1 MNNMITLVRKECAE
15 NLSVFRTVVMFIFV
29 CILMS
34 VYSILLISNTEM
46 SLLDNAHAVY
56 MLTTLVLI
64 LSLLVI
70 LLLGSD
76 GIAGERERRT
86 LEALLLSP
94 ANGCSILAS
103 KLFAILFIWL
113 ILFGLS
119 LPYLWA
125 IAVDG
130 QNLVPSMIALLVT
143 GTLCVTIVGGISL
156 IISMK
161 FKSVKGAVF
170 ISMIVF
176 LLLASPAILGPSL
189 RNNAIGRFVDA
200 IDPIMGAINTLDSVI
215 IDSQGISFQL
225 FRLGVMLFYAIGV
238 LTSLYYISRKVE
250 LLSLIHI

>member
-1 MNNMITLVRKECAE
+1 MRNMTTLVRKECVE
-15 NLSVFRTVVMFIFV
+15 NLSASRAVVMFMFV

-46 SLLDNAHAVY
+46 SLLDNAHAAY
-56 MLTTLVLI
+56 MLATLVLI
-64 LSLLVI
+64 VSLLII

-125 IAVDG
+125 IAGNG
-130 QNLVPSMIALLVT
+130 QNLVPAIIALLVT
-143 GTLCVTIVGGISL
+143 GTFCMTIVGGISL

-161 FKSVKGAVF
+161 FRTVKGAIF
-170 ISMIVF
+170 TGITIF
-176 LLLASPAILGPSL
+176 LLLVSPAILGPSL

-200 IDPIMGAINTLDSVI
+200 IDPVMGAINTLDSVI

-250 LLSLIHI
+250 L

>member
-1 MNNMITLVRKECAE
+1 MITLVRKECAE
-15 NLSVFRTVVMFIFV
+15 NLSVFRTVVMFMFV

-46 SLLDNAHAVY
+46 SLLDNAHAAY

-64 LSLLVI
+64 ISLLVI

-76 GIAGERERRT
+76 GIAGERERGT
-86 LEALLLSP
+86 LETLLLSP
-94 ANGCSILAS
+94 ATGRSILAS
-103 KLFAILFIWL
+103 KLFAVLFIWL

-125 IAVDG
+125 IAGNG
-130 QNLVPSMIALLVT
+130 QNLVAAIIALLVT
-143 GTLCVTIVGGISL
+143 GSLCVTIVGGISL
-156 IISMK
+156 ILSMK
-161 FKSVKGAVF
+161 FKTVKGAIF
-170 ISMIVF
+170 TSMTAF
-176 LLLASPAILGPSL
+176 LLLVSPAILGSSL
-189 RNNAIGRFVDA
+189 RKNAIGRFVDA

-225 FRLGVMLFYAIGV
+225 FRLGVMLFYTILV

-250 LLSLIHI
+250 L